1 MVMCRALGEENVFWR
16 RNQRLKD
23 NGQTRVVEH
32 LMSIWPTMIRSAR
45 IPFADRT
52 EPNGGASPRDCA

>member
-23 NGQTRVVEH
+23 NGQDASGRTFDVDLADH
-32 LMSIWPTMIRSAR
+32 DQISAH
-45 IPFADRT
+45 PV
-52 EPNGGASPRDCA
+52 C